1 MAVIVPLYSDAEQH
15 WRHRRRVTR
24 ILSPYPP
31 LLAVPLNLILNGPG
45 AGARRL
51 AAPFIEELV
60 GLRRLLV
67 LQAAESFLENVSSD
81 DLEVVAFD
89 GSFFARPAQAGSIEI
104 RIQKEKKER
113 PHA

>member
-1 MAVIVPLYSDAEQH
+1 MSTCLCSEGSLALGEKQKKGHPDLISVPA
-15 WRHRRRVTR
+15 
-24 ILSPYPP
+24 
-31 LLAVPLNLILNGPG
+31 LLAVPLNPILNGSG

-67 LQAAESFLENVSSD
+67 LQAAESVLEKVSSD
-81 DLEVVAFD
+81 DLEVVAFN

-104 RIQKEKKER
+104 RIQKGR